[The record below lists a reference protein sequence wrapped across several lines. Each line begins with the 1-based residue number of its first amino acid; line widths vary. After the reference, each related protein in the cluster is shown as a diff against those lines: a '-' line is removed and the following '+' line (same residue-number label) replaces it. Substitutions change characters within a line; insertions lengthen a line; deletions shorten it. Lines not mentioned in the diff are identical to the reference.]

1 MRELR
6 AKVEGLL
13 LVVLICA
20 VEHPQRLKICTLE
33 HCGLF
38 IVLHRE
44 KCICV
49 YVSMCCILKNKKR
62 RENTRRTECL
72 CAIDGWR
79 NQSGEHSQHSTI
91 TQRTA
96 GCRDQERNNRRTAD
110 TEGHA
115 RSRPT
120 QHYRRRHFGSGDS
133 RAGGRQMKIV
143 EIADGAELLAQ
154 DTPHG

>member
-13 LVVLICA
+13 LVVLIGG

-79 NQSGEHSQHSTI
+79 IKVESTRSTAQTHNGQLGAGI
-91 TQRTA
+91 KSVTTGGQQTQRDTQEAGQPSITA
-96 GCRDQERNNRRTAD
+96 AD
-110 TEGHA
+110 TSA
-115 RSRPT
+115 
-120 QHYRRRHFGSGDS
+120 
-133 RAGGRQMKIV
+133 AG
-143 EIADGAELLAQ
+143 IAEPED
-154 DTPHG
+154 DR